1 MKRMFTGIFALAAL
15 GIGGLLASLAAR
27 YPLGLM
33 LWGSAAGL
41 ILAGGLLVARLPRQ
55 EQGAGGMVGL
65 RRAGWLA
72 SGLLIVAAVG
82 HFMLSI
88 SVADRIRPGVSGPG
102 PANDALQISAR
113 LGNAEDAQALGL
125 RLAAGIEGPAD
136 PAAAI
141 LWLKQAAAAGVQENR
156 SLLGQLLLEQGN
168 RPEAA
173 FWLQEAAMAGDTQA
187 MLLLAAGGARGDF
200 PGLAYGAWQ
209 RWLRRAAD
217 AGHAR
222 AMGMLG
228 SRLMEGNGFAR
239 DEATARH
246 WLQRASDEGDMHA
259 AYNLGLA
266 HHHGRGGPVNLAKAI
281 ASYRRAAGS
290 GHPEARLNLGALL
303 MGDPAGQ
310 AEARRLMILVAAGP
324 NRELAAMARE
334 NLAELDWRARR

>member
-1 MKRMFTGIFALAAL
+1 MKRMFTGILALAAL

-33 LWGSAAGL
+33 LWASAAGL
-41 ILAGGLLVARLPRQ
+41 ILAGGLLVARLPRPAH
-55 EQGAGGMVGL
+55 GLSTAGWH
-65 RRAGWLA
+65 RAGWLT
-72 SGLLIVAAVG
+72 SGALIVAAVG
-82 HFMLSI
+82 HFLLSI

-102 PANDALQISAR
+102 PANAALEISAR

-125 RLAAGIEGPAD
+125 RLAGGIEGPAD
-136 PAAAI
+136 PSAAI

-187 MLLLAAGGARGDF
+187 MLLLAAGGPSGDL
-200 PGLAYGAWQ
+200 PGLADGAWQ
-209 RWLRRAAD
+209 RWLQRAAD

-239 DEATARH
+239 DETAARH
-246 WLQRASDEGDMHA
+246 WLQRASGAGDSHA

-266 HHHGRGGPVNLAKAI
+266 YHYGRGGPVDIARAI
-281 ASYRRAAGS
+281 SAYRRAAANGS
-290 GHPEARLNLGALL
+290 VEARLNLGALL
-303 MGDPAGQ
+303 MGDPSGQ
-310 AEARRLMILVAAGP
+310 AEARHLMEQVAAGP
-324 NRELAAMARE
+324 NRELAAIARE
-334 NLAELDWRARR
+334 NLAELDWRQRP